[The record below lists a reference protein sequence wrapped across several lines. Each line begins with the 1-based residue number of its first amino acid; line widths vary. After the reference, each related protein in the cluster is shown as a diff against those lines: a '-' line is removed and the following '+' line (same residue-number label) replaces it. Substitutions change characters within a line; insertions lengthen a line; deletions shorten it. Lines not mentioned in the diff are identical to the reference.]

1 MDIPA
6 GHGSSRV
13 PPTRLIDP
21 SADQTVQPKSQGLV
35 LYWRQF
41 WALFVKRAISAKRDR
56 LAVVLQLLVPILLVL
71 LALRAGNASSAMVQE
86 PSLDISRYEQ
96 RCVRVR
102 ACVCLS
108 LRACVRACVRV
119 CVCVCVCVCA
129 GGHNSCASF
138 TLAVAEVCTLALHRS
153 DPVSVKVAE
162 SWRTPAHK
170 WVCLFDDHSSIT
182 QQSSSTADT
191 GGSADMC
198 ASWTSQLPSQLLLG
212 PGLMQQALIAS
223 SAPSLRSI

>member
-21 SADQTVQPKSQGLV
+21 AADRAEQPKSQGMV

-86 PSLDISRYEQ
+86 PSLDISRYAKRFVTPMMQ
-96 RCVRVR
+96 
-102 ACVCLS
+102 
-108 LRACVRACVRV
+108 
-119 CVCVCVCVCA
+119 
-129 GGHNSCASF
+129 HASTRLMSPF
-138 TLAVAEVCTLALHRS
+138 T
-153 DPVSVKVAE
+153 
-162 SWRTPAHK
+162 
-170 WVCLFDDHSSIT
+170 
-182 QQSSSTADT
+182 
-191 GGSADMC
+191 
-198 ASWTSQLPSQLLLG
+198 ASHVMSFKFMALLL
-212 PGLMQQALIAS
+212 PNS
-223 SAPSLRSI
+223 S

>member
-1 MDIPA
+1 MQQAIPQECHQLWLLCIPKHAVDTPPSSSLFLGPPLFPFSFNTHGPCSRPHQYKPSHETSHALHALFSAPKSNPCVLQEHAVDIPA

-21 SADQTVQPKSQGLV
+21 SADQAVQPKSQGLV

-96 RCVRVR
+96 RCVHAAR
-102 ACVCLS
+102 LS
-108 LRACVRACVRV
+108 VSAGM
-119 CVCVCVCVCA
+119 CVCA
-129 GGHNSCASF
+129 
-138 TLAVAEVCTLALHRS
+138 
-153 DPVSVKVAE
+153 
-162 SWRTPAHK
+162 
-170 WVCLFDDHSSIT
+170 
-182 QQSSSTADT
+182 
-191 GGSADMC
+191 
-198 ASWTSQLPSQLLLG
+198 
-212 PGLMQQALIAS
+212 
-223 SAPSLRSI
+223 

>member
-21 SADQTVQPKSQGLV
+21 SADQAVQPKSHGVV

-86 PSLDISRYEQ
+86 PSLDISRYDQ
-96 RCVRVR
+96 RCVRPS
-102 ACVCLS
+102 VCLS
-108 LRACVRACVRV
+108 VCMYMCVWPMVQHV
-119 CVCVCVCVCA
+119 
-129 GGHNSCASF
+129 
-138 TLAVAEVCTLALHRS
+138 
-153 DPVSVKVAE
+153 
-162 SWRTPAHK
+162 
-170 WVCLFDDHSSIT
+170 
-182 QQSSSTADT
+182 
-191 GGSADMC
+191 
-198 ASWTSQLPSQLLLG
+198 
-212 PGLMQQALIAS
+212 
-223 SAPSLRSI
+223 